1 MYVVTAPL
9 DGPDTILPMRAA
21 SPQDF
26 REESEGKLRSQRLR
40 DLPFTIDAGG
50 YVHEAMAEPG
60 TKLVAAAVRLYRSGV
75 FEHGWRFSKEDWRTI
90 PSRALLEHAHDALL
104 YFARVYAQVG
114 YHGRIRTFIGI
125 DNADEG
131 VFAVAQD
138 LADPEAWFTEQ
149 ALAEDLRSPDD
160 TNVDSLLQ
168 DPLPV
173 VHRAMDYRIVTG
185 NGACSL
191 RRNDRTPALAGVP

>member
-1 MYVVTAPL
+1 MAGASRRRIGAP
-9 DGPDTILPMRAA
+9 
-21 SPQDF
+21 SH
-26 REESEGKLRSQRLR
+26 RE
-40 DLPFTIDAGG
+40 P
-50 YVHEAMAEPG
+50 
-60 TKLVAAAVRLYRSGV
+60 
-75 FEHGWRFSKEDWRTI
+75 
-90 PSRALLEHAHDALL
+90 LLEHAHDALL

-185 NGACSL
+185 NGVCSL